1 MILFWENKANRYI
14 SLRITSRL
22 HWLSGRRVKH
32 LTHRKIVL
40 VIVEGP
46 SDETAL
52 GAVLRNIKRIRERN
66 KQKRENIKKNDR
78 SDITRLK

>member
-1 MILFWENKANRYI
+1 M
-14 SLRITSRL
+14 
-22 HWLSGRRVKH
+22 
-32 LTHRKIVL
+32 THRKIVL

-52 GAVLRNIKRIRERN
+52 GAVLRTIKRIRERN